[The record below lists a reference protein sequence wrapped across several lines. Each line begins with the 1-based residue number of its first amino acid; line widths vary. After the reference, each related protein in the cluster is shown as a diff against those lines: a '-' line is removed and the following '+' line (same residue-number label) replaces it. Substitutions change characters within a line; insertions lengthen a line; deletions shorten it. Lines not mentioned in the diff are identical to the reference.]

1 MKPVEDYFEYLKIE
15 LSKYDSPFFKVVLE
29 KIENWKDYENLSGV
43 NKMLFFLLDVE
54 NVKIA
59 TFREWQRID

>member
-59 TFREWQRID
+59 TFTEWQRID